1 MVCIKVMIP
10 SALAVDFLN
19 IFPFNSS
26 GYNHFW
32 ISVSSFV
39 IGWDENQNKVNLA
52 EKYSKQ
58 EEPVFFFFFVA
69 AML

>member
-26 GYNHFW
+26 GYNHSW

-39 IGWDENQNKVNLA
+39 IGWDENQNKANLA
-52 EKYSKQ
+52 EKY
-58 EEPVFFFFFVA
+58 
-69 AML
+69 